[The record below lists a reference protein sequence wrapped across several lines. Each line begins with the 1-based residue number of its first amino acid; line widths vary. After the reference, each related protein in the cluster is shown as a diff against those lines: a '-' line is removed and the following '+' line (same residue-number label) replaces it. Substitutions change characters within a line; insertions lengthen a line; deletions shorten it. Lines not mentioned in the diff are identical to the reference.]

1 MPITLVSKA
10 TTMKKTFTVL
20 SVTHTP
26 VSPERG
32 SMTWFLSDELHH
44 SRKVNA
50 VTTLDKQGHISHAR
64 PVYARETPL
73 IEALM
78 QHEEGDTFS
87 IDFQSFNEEMGYLKR
102 DVFADMQ
109 KLEQASKLSS
119 QVNRFLVV
127 LLVLVMTWLGWLTV
141 QSFYNF
147 AQHQPQRIQ

>member
-1 MPITLVSKA
+1 
-10 TTMKKTFTVL
+10 
-20 SVTHTP
+20 
-26 VSPERG
+26 
-32 SMTWFLSDELHH
+32 MTWFLSDELHH

-78 QHEEGDTFS
+78 QHDEGDTFS